1 MAHDTADLL
10 FETGV
15 EEIPAPAV
23 LPALEQLQRLVAD
36 GLSGARLAHGE
47 IRTFGTPRRLT
58 VLVEGVQLRQED
70 LEQEVK
76 GPPAAAAFDG
86 EGNPTKAA
94 QGFAQGKGLSVD
106 DLQVRETDK
115 GAYVFA
121 TVNGVGRDAIEVLP
135 EILAGAVSSLG
146 FPKTMRWGSSDFR
159 FARPIRWLLALLGPN
174 VVKLEVAG
182 LQSDRLTWGHRFLS
196 ESPISIADPSE
207 YLAKLEDAFVIADH
221 ARRLELIEEE
231 ATRAAQEAGG
241 SVRLDP
247 DLVEEVNFMVE
258 YPTALVG
265 RFDSRYLEL
274 PDDVIVT
281 VMSGHQRYFA
291 VEAADG
297 ALMPLFVA
305 IRNGDEQGLDTV
317 RRGNQRVI
325 EPRLA
330 DAEFYLAE
338 DMRVKLSDRL
348 EDLQRVTYIEG
359 LGSLYDKTQRL
370 EALVGWLCGRV
381 VQVESE
387 ARTAAERAAH
397 LSKCDLNTNMI
408 GDTKLAKLQGRVGA
422 EYARRSGEPEE
433 VALAIGEQY
442 RPQSASDTP
451 PMTTPGRIV
460 ALADRIDHLAACF
473 RIGLRPTGSADPH
486 ALRRAAQGIVRI
498 ILDARWRIN
507 MPEFIATAL
516 DNLPPVE
523 NEDAIPVE
531 QAATQID
538 EFMRA
543 RLEAEL
549 ANRGVPYDLAR
560 AVLAAP
566 CPDLLDA
573 FERAVA
579 LRDVRSAGRDA
590 FEQVMMAAERT
601 ANIVRKPKAE
611 QQLALAPEALE
622 DPHEVALNEALGEAA
637 AAVESA
643 LAPDAGRDYPAAW
656 QALADLRQPI
666 DAFFEAVLVMADDEA
681 VRNNRLALLAAV
693 DDLFLRLLDVQE
705 VVIEGAA

>member
-579 LRDVRSAGRDA
+579 LRDSRSAGRDA

>member
-121 TVNGVGRDAIEVLP
+121 TVNEVGRDAIEVLP

>member
-442 RPQSASDTP
+442 RPQSAADAP

-579 LRDVRSAGRDA
+579 LRDSRSAGRDA